1 MREFGGKGLIDKDM
15 CEILRHTYKRVKLI
29 YNYRLKLTKKF
40 NKMKQTLDKKL
51 LQTNGKLF
59 IIKPFQDLNESNLIE
74 RISEIYFL
82 TEKVI
87 KNFFKDRV
95 SFNYN
100 FIIFI
105 TFYYRILRKD

>member
-1 MREFGGKGLIDKDM
+1 
-15 CEILRHTYKRVKLI
+15 
-29 YNYRLKLTKKF
+29 
-40 NKMKQTLDKKL
+40 MKQTLDKKL

-59 IIKPFQDLNESNLIE
+59 IIKPFEDLNESNLIE

-95 SFNYN
+95 SFNYS

-105 TFYYRILRKD
+105 IFYYRILSKD